1 MSDKSK
7 AKQSLLE
14 KTGHKIGYARV
25 STKEQNLD
33 LQLDALE
40 RAGCQEIYQEKI
52 SSRKAQRPELE
63 HALKALRAGDT
74 LVIWKL
80 DRLGRSLSELI
91 KIVADLKERNVFLE
105 SVSDKLDTESAMG
118 KLFFQFMAMMAEY
131 ERNVIQ
137 ERTID
142 GLTAAR
148 ARGRRGGRPA
158 KLTAK
163 DYKEIAALLKSPE
176 VAVQDVAKRF
186 GVSRQTLYKNIDM
199 TTFEVIK
206 KKPKKDRF

>member
-1 MSDKSK
+1 MSGKSK

-33 LQLDALE
+33 LQLDALK
-40 RAGCQEIYQEKI
+40 RAGCLEVYQEKI

-91 KIVADLKERNVFLE
+91 KIVADLKDRNIFLE
-105 SVSDKLDTESAMG
+105 SISDKLDTESAMG

-148 ARGRRGGRPA
+148 ARGRKGGRPP
-158 KLTAK
+158 KLTPK
-163 DYKEIAALLKSPE
+163 EYREIAALLKSPE
-176 VAVQDVAKRF
+176 VHVQDIAKRY

-206 KKPKKDRF
+206 KPKKG

>member
-1 MSDKSK
+1 MSGRSK
-7 AKQSLLE
+7 AKQVLSE
-14 KTGHKIGYARV
+14 KTGHKTGYARV
-25 STKEQNLD
+25 STKEQYLD

-40 RAGCQEIYQEKI
+40 QTRCLEIYQEKI

-63 HALKALRAGDT
+63 HALKVLRAGDT

-91 KIVADLKERNVFLE
+91 KIVEGLKERNIFLE
-105 SVSDKLDTESAMG
+105 SISDKSDTESAMG
-118 KLFFQFMAMMAEY
+118 KLFFQFMAMMVEY
-131 ERNVIQ
+131 ECNVIQ

-148 ARGRRGGRPA
+148 ARGRKGGRPP
-158 KLTAK
+158 KFTPK
-163 DYKEIAALLKSPE
+163 EYREIATFLKSPD
-176 VAVQDVAKRF
+176 VAVQDVAKRY

-199 TTFEVIK
+199 TTFEVFK
-206 KKPKKDRF
+206 KVQKAR